1 MEITIFMT
9 KVIFLIQT
17 FEPYRI
23 YVLYVCILYVHYVS
37 RQFDMKDSFNR
48 RVTKLFMRS
57 VLSQNL
63 PFSKTDYLV
72 TSFAY
77 LHILLPFLLEEQS
90 LADIKVKSLEMLSS
104 NAEFLILYT
113 HACETFPYRCSK
125 RFVAHIPLAWT
136 KTLYSLL
143 SHPIES
149 ISKIL

>member
-1 MEITIFMT
+1 
-9 KVIFLIQT
+9 
-17 FEPYRI
+17 
-23 YVLYVCILYVHYVS
+23 
-37 RQFDMKDSFNR
+37 MKDSFNR
-48 RVTKLFMRS
+48 IVTKFFMRS

-149 ISKIL
+149 FANILQATLFVSKNSQLLTSKNIFGSYHDNH

>member
-1 MEITIFMT
+1 
-9 KVIFLIQT
+9 
-17 FEPYRI
+17 
-23 YVLYVCILYVHYVS
+23 
-37 RQFDMKDSFNR
+37 MKDSFNR
-48 RVTKLFMRS
+48 IVTKFFMRS

-125 RFVAHIPLAWT
+125 RFVAHIYLWHGRKHYILFYLIPLN
-136 KTLYSLL
+136 L
-143 SHPIES
+143 SPIFF
-149 ISKIL
+149 KQPCLCLRILSF